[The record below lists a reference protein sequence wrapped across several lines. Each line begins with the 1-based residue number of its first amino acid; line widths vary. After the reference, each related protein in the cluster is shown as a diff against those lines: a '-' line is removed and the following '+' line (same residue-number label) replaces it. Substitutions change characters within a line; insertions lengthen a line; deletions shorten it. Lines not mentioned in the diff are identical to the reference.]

1 MRNLIRRILREQSK
15 VKEIPIKFYMFDW
28 DDNLLY
34 MPTQIYV
41 TTDKNKEIGMG
52 TEDFA
57 HLRSKLTSGE
67 PFVYKGKTV
76 KGMGENPFRKF
87 RGGKEEFYK
96 DVKKSKQAPSWPD
109 LVEAINSG
117 SYLAIIT
124 ARGHK
129 PQVIKESLR
138 DLIDNNENGIS
149 KESLF
154 RSLVDRK
161 ELVGQEPL
169 SMEEEV
175 DDYLD
180 SCLFYTVGYYYP
192 TGSSKPEEI
201 KAKAMNFFQT
211 SGNELVE
218 AMNSKLAADGIYDFK
233 FKAYFG
239 FSDDDLKNIAYAIT
253 NTTGIDIYS
262 THGDE
267 KKLVKKGEKGIKPE
281 FEDDL
286 EIQFENKLRN
296 IIKKIIIYN

>member
-1 MRNLIRRILREQSK
+1 MRNLIRRILREQSE

-41 TTDKNKEIGMG
+41 TTDKGKEIGMG

-96 DVKKSKQAPSWPD
+96 DVEKSKKAVSWPD
-109 LVEAINSG
+109 LTEAINSG

-124 ARGHK
+124 ARGHN
-129 PQVIKESLR
+129 PQVIKDTLR
-138 DLIDNNENGIS
+138 DLINEGSGGIS
-149 KESLF
+149 KEDLLLSLKN
-154 RSLVDRK
+154 RK
-161 ELVGQEPL
+161 KLIGQKPL
-169 SMEEEV
+169 TPKEEINEYI
-175 DDYLD
+175 DN
-180 SCLFYTVGYYYP
+180 CLFYTVGYYYS
-192 TGSSKPEEI
+192 TGSAKPEEI
-201 KAKAMNFFQT
+201 KAKAMTFFQS
-211 SGNELVE
+211 SGNDLVD
-218 AMNSKLAADGIYDFK
+218 AMNDKLETDGINDYR

-239 FSDDDLKNIAYAIT
+239 FSDDDLKNIEFAKEKT
-253 NTTGIDIYS
+253 KGIDIFY
-262 THGDE
+262 TGKGE
-267 KKLVKKGEKGIKPE
+267 KELVKKGEEGIKPE
-281 FEDDL
+281 FKDDL
-286 EIQFENKLRN
+286 EIQLENKLRN